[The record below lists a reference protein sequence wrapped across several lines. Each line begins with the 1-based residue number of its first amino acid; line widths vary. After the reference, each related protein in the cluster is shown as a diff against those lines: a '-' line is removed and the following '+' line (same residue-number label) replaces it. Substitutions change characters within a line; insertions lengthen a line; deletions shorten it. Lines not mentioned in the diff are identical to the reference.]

1 MLTVMTNQRLHR
13 YNFPNKY
20 TDYEAAAMLLQIVK
34 RLWHFIYKKVY
45 FSASVA
51 PVMSLN
57 SEYWKRKRYCQMNL
71 GGDSQNVTS
80 YSGTEQIFFR
90 NIIIIIV
97 ILMNVCSRKCQS
109 AFRLIKIALIA

>member
-1 MLTVMTNQRLHR
+1 
-13 YNFPNKY
+13 
-20 TDYEAAAMLLQIVK
+20 
-34 RLWHFIYKKVY
+34 
-45 FSASVA
+45 
-51 PVMSLN
+51 
-57 SEYWKRKRYCQMNL
+57 MNL